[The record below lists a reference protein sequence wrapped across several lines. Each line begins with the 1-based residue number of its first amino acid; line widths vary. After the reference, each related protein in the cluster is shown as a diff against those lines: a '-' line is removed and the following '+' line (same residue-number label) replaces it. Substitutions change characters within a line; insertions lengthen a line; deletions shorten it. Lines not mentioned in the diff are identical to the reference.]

1 MILIV
6 TALIACENNVA
17 PQDDSFVGF
26 WKAAEVSQHFWLDE
40 NIDSLSGF
48 GQIARVNSLGY
59 LEWIPLVVEGTI
71 SGSNV
76 SLSITYSDSISTF
89 VGNVINS
96 NKFVGTW
103 IVAGNTISITYNK
116 RIGKY

>member
-48 GQIARVNSLGY
+48 GQIAWVNSLGY
-59 LEWIPLVVEGTI
+59 LEWIPLVVEGT
-71 SGSNV
+71 GKGR
-76 SLSITYSDSISTF
+76 TEGKGREGDRGADAPDSAIP
-89 VGNVINS
+89 GL
-96 NKFVGTW
+96 G
-103 IVAGNTISITYNK
+103 
-116 RIGKY
+116 

>member
-48 GQIARVNSLGY
+48 GQIAWVNSLGY